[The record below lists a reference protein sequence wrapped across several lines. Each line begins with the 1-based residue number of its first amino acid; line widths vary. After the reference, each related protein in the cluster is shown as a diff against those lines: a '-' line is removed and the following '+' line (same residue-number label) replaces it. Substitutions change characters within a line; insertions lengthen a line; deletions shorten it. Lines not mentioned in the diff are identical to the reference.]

1 MPGGPLAQI
10 GNSGSTLSGGQK
22 SRLALARAV
31 YHDKSI
37 YILDDVLS
45 ALDES
50 VAQWVL
56 EKCFH
61 KYLDGKTRILCTHQ
75 PKYLLKADHIIIL
88 NDGKIVSQGI
98 V

>member
-1 MPGGPLAQI
+1 MPGGTHAQI

-31 YHDKSI
+31 YHDKPI

-45 ALDES
+45 ALDET
-50 VAQWVL
+50 VAKWVL
-56 EKCFH
+56 EQCFI
-61 KYLDGKTRILCTHQ
+61 KYLGGKTRILCTHQ
-75 PKYLLKADHIIIL
+75 PQHLLKADHIIIL
-88 NDGKIVSQGI
+88 NNGQIVSQGI